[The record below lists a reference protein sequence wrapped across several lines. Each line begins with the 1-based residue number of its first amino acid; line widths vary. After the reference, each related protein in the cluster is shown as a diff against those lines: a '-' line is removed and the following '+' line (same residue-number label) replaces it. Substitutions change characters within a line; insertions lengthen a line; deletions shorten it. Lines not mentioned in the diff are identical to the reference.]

1 MKRSSLIY
9 GFDPYALRTAGR
21 QYPPVDITLQDL
33 GRLGIP
39 ARKAPRVMQELQAL
53 ACADPSL
60 RGRKTLLWLARQIAA
75 QLL

>member
-1 MKRSSLIY
+1 M
-9 GFDPYALRTAGR
+9 
-21 QYPPVDITLQDL
+21 DITLQDL

-60 RGRKTLLWLARQIAA
+60 RGRKTLLRLARQIAA

>member
-9 GFDPYALRTAGR
+9 GFDPHALRTAGR

-33 GRLGIP
+33 GRL
-39 ARKAPRVMQELQAL
+39 APRVMQELQAL

-60 RGRKTLLWLARQIAA
+60 RGRKTLLRLARQIAA

>member
-39 ARKAPRVMQELQAL
+39 ARKAPRVMHELQAL

-60 RGRKTLLWLARQIAA
+60 RGRKTLLRLARQIAA

>member
-21 QYPPVDITLQDL
+21 QYPPVDVTLQDL

-39 ARKAPRVMQELQAL
+39 ARKAQMLDFNRKAIQIGQEQ
-53 ACADPSL
+53 
-60 RGRKTLLWLARQIAA
+60 
-75 QLL
+75 